1 MYEKIA
7 WETFLKT
14 GNIDSYLEY
23 KKFMSL
29 DGNIDVQS
37 NEGDFLNGISQ
48 NQGNSYKRNSL

>member
-14 GNIDSYLEY
+14 GNINSYLEY

-29 DGNIDVQS
+29 DANINVQE
-37 NEGDFLNGISQ
+37 NEGDFLDGF
-48 NQGNSYKRNSL
+48 NQGKGNCYKRNSL

>member
-23 KKFMSL
+23 KSFMSL
-29 DGNIDVQS
+29 DGNIDIQES
-37 NEGDFLNGISQ
+37 EGDFLNGINK
-48 NQGNSYKRNSL
+48 NQRNSYKRNSL

>member
-14 GNIDSYLEY
+14 GNINSYLEY

-29 DGNIDVQS
+29 DANINVQE
-37 NEGDFLNGISQ
+37 NEGDFLDGFNKGK
-48 NQGNSYKRNSL
+48 GNSYKRNSL